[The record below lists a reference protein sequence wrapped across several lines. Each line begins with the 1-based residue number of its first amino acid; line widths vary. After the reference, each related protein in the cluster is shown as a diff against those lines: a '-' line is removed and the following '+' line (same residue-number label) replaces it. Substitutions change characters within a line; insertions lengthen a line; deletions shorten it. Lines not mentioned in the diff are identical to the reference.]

1 VPADKKTIMAAT
13 GSRRNN
19 LTGERV
25 LFENIYNSIRKEAE
39 NKG

>member
-1 VPADKKTIMAAT
+1 MAAT

-19 LTGERV
+19 LNLTGKRI